1 MGSANRSLESHSFR
15 GTTVN
20 NRSTY
25 AKQLATTTPPAGL
38 PTHAAAEY
46 IGVARQT
53 LANWRVRG
61 DGPPYAKLGK
71 SGMKIVYRVVDLDRY
86 LSDRLVGSAK

>member
-1 MGSANRSLESHSFR
+1 M
-15 GTTVN
+15 N
-20 NRSTY
+20 NHSTY
-25 AKQLATTTPPAGL
+25 AKQLAAATPPAGL

-71 SGMKIVYRVVDLDRY
+71 SGMKVVYRVVDLDQY
-86 LSDRLVGSAK
+86 LADRVTS

>member
-1 MGSANRSLESHSFR
+1 MGSADRSLESHSFR
-15 GTTVN
+15 GSTVN
-20 NRSTY
+20 NHSTY
-25 AKQLATTTPPAGL
+25 AKQLRTAATPPAGL

-71 SGMKIVYRVVDLDRY
+71 SGMKIVYRVIDLDQY
-86 LSDRLVGSAK
+86 LADHVTS